1 MCPATHTSIT
11 RGNPQPHLN
20 NHYQFNNCFKVC
32 ECSGRSGA
40 EVVVLLPVASGRV
53 WLFYA
58 LFYLL
63 VSISCI
69 LFLKEVV
76 DLPRSWHFDFMLDLS
91 SACIVTEVLS
101 PHCNLDKVCVAEL
114 TLLFRFCNWSL

>member
-1 MCPATHTSIT
+1 
-11 RGNPQPHLN
+11 
-20 NHYQFNNCFKVC
+20 
-32 ECSGRSGA
+32 
-40 EVVVLLPVASGRV
+40 VVVLLPVASGRV

-76 DLPRSWHFDFMLDLS
+76 DLPRSWHFYFMLDLS

-101 PHCNLDKVCVAEL
+101 PHCNLDKVGVAEL
-114 TLLFRFCNWSL
+114 TLLFRFCN